1 MIVPSAQFM
10 RQLSSK
16 PRRLALSCFQIK
28 TALPQLGTVFAAV
41 LAAGIVS
48 SASAADS
55 FRIDSS
61 TLYVPRD
68 LSDDWTRVKRQEL
81 WSRSNGTNV
90 TEDGTFVRFLG
101 RHYLFDYQK
110 VFTVQGFRILT
121 SFSFTSQATWFVDG
135 HCVTL
140 TQDLSRLIDS
150 KREALEA
157 GLGQSLA
164 EIQSSLSQGNVVPQ
178 TTTVVWAQ
186 FRKKTGQLVA
196 WPVNGLAADDRIL
209 LMPFADLALD
219 LFENVLLPTAECIE
233 INDPRQDLVK
243 SGGRR
248 MPASDSQLVS
258 SDQFSSPTSGSKERP
273 VRTTRPTKSKKPTR
287 PKERFGVLVT
297 QFEAAPGS
305 LSFSAVGSFVKCIS
319 AVSKQQAFAVARK
332 RYRNRAV
339 SPTERRS
346 SYRFASSDSSE
357 CSQDQSGQREGT
369 GGDESGSDSGA
380 PSSSV
385 DSGQLPESDTQP
397 EQPLPFSDPISSME
411 DDTDDPREVDI
422 ADLEAVPG

>member
-1 MIVPSAQFM
+1 MVPLEQFM
-10 RQLSSK
+10 RPLKSK
-16 PRRLALSCFQIK
+16 PRRLPVSCFEMK
-28 TALPQLGTVFAAV
+28 TVLPQLATVFVAV
-41 LAAGIVS
+41 LVAGIVS

-61 TLYVPRD
+61 TLYVPHD
-68 LSDDWTRVKRQEL
+68 LSDDWTQVKRKGL

-101 RHYLFDYQK
+101 RHYIFDYQK
-110 VFTVQGFRILT
+110 VFTIQGSTIST
-121 SFSFTSQATWFVDG
+121 SFSFTSQATWFAEG
-135 HCVTL
+135 NCVTL

-164 EIQSSLSQGNVVPQ
+164 DIQSSLSQGNVVPQ

-196 WPVNGLAADDRIL
+196 WPINGLAADDQIL

-258 SDQFSSPTSGSKERP
+258 SDQFSSPTSGTKERP

-319 AVSKQQAFAVARK
+319 AVSKQQALAVARK
-332 RYRNRAV
+332 RYRIKAV
-339 SPTERRS
+339 SPTERRF
-346 SYRFASSDSSE
+346 SYRFASSDSNE
-357 CSQDQSGQREGT
+357 CSQDQSSQSEGT
-369 GGDESGSDSGA
+369 EVDESSSDSGA
-380 PSSSV
+380 PPSSD
-385 DSGQLPESDTQP
+385 DSGQLPESETQP
-397 EQPLPFSDPISSME
+397 EKPFPFSDPISSMADE
-411 DDTDDPREVDI
+411 TDGPSEVDI